1 MSPWDTGKNLREI
14 NYVILIVGDVEIFSH
29 SMCEFS

>member
-14 NYVILIVGDVEIFSH
+14 NYVILIVGGVEIFSH